1 MKRFALCLCIV
12 VFAFCLLPFG
22 AADGVDSTETAYQ
35 TEDHAQEVNGYSS
48 REGEQ
53 PSLDKNAVGSAQTE
67 NAPVGAAPTAP
78 AIPAV
83 SSSAAPAAPASA
95 SPAAPATS
103 TAPAIPAV
111 SSSAAS
117 AAPTTSTA
125 PTSASPAAPTTSTA
139 PAIPAVSSSAAPTAP
154 ATSKAPTSASPA
166 ADTGKEVPAAAAKNG
181 AASSVADRDGKGA
194 ESGETADLTF
204 ASIHNKGLTVADG
217 NKWYYENFDRQGRP
231 SFAVLYENGTALEKT
246 EWQYKGNTR
255 HPAQKRI
262 VRPADSEIFHY
273 DEAGRELSIE
283 RYTGKTV
290 ASKTENVYNSGGKL
304 IEQTVTAGK
313 NIDRSVWEFAGGT
326 AVSQTKYRN
335 GKKTAFIE
343 LNTTP
348 HIVHLYM
355 DGKEVYVGEE
365 V

>member
-1 MKRFALCLCIV
+1 MKRAAFCLCIG
-12 VFAFCLLPFG
+12 VFVFCLLPFG

-35 TEDHAQEVNGYSS
+35 AEEYEQEVNGYSS
-48 REGEQ
+48 REGEK
-53 PSLDKNAVGSAQTE
+53 PSLDENTVGSAQTE
-67 NAPVGAAPTAP
+67 NAPVGTSPSAP
-78 AIPAV
+78 AG
-83 SSSAAPAAPASA
+83 
-95 SPAAPATS
+95 AAPATS
-103 TAPAIPAV
+103 TAPATPA
-111 SSSAAS
+111 
-117 AAPTTSTA
+117 
-125 PTSASPAAPTTSTA
+125 
-139 PAIPAVSSSAAPTAP
+139 
-154 ATSKAPTSASPA
+154 SASPA
-166 ADTGKEVPAAAAKNG
+166 ADTGKEVPAAAAKDG

-262 VRPADSEIFHY
+262 VRPADSEIFRY
-273 DEAGRELSIE
+273 DEEGRELSIE
-283 RYTGKTV
+283 LYTGKTLT
-290 ASKTENVYNSGGKL
+290 SKTENVYNGGGKL

-313 NIDRSVWEFAGGT
+313 NIERSVWEFSEGT

-343 LNTTP
+343 LDTTP

-355 DGKEVYVGEE
+355 DDKEVYVGAE

>member
-1 MKRFALCLCIV
+1 MKRVAFCLCIG

-35 TEDHAQEVNGYSS
+35 AEDHAQEVNGYSS
-48 REGEQ
+48 REGEK
-53 PSLDKNAVGSAQTE
+53 PSLDENTVGSAQTE
-67 NAPVGAAPTAP
+67 NAPVGTSPSAPASAVSTGSAGAAPATP
-78 AIPAV
+78 A
-83 SSSAAPAAPASA
+83 SAAPAA
-95 SPAAPATS
+95 TS
-103 TAPAIPAV
+103 QTGQIPTTALQK
-111 SSSAAS
+111 SGSDSSAA
-117 AAPTTSTA
+117 
-125 PTSASPAAPTTSTA
+125 
-139 PAIPAVSSSAAPTAP
+139 
-154 ATSKAPTSASPA
+154 
-166 ADTGKEVPAAAAKNG
+166 DTDEK
-181 AASSVADRDGKGA
+181 
-194 ESGETADLTF
+194 SGETADLTF

-262 VRPADSEIFHY
+262 VRPADSEIFRY
-273 DEAGRELSIE
+273 DEEGRELSIE
-283 RYTGKTV
+283 LYTGETLT
-290 ASKTENVYNSGGKL
+290 SKTENVYNGGGKL

-313 NIDRSVWEFAGGT
+313 NIERSVWEFSKGT

-343 LNTTP
+343 LDTTP

-355 DGKEVYVGEE
+355 DDKEVYVGAE

>member
-1 MKRFALCLCIV
+1 MKRAAFCLCIG
-12 VFAFCLLPFG
+12 VFVFCLLPFG

-35 TEDHAQEVNGYSS
+35 AEDHAQEVNGYSS
-48 REGEQ
+48 REGEK
-53 PSLDKNAVGSAQTE
+53 PSLDENTVGSAQTE
-67 NAPVGAAPTAP
+67 NAPVGAAP
-78 AIPAV
+78 
-83 SSSAAPAAPASA
+83 
-95 SPAAPATS
+95 ATS
-103 TAPAIPAV
+103 TAPATPA
-111 SSSAAS
+111 
-117 AAPTTSTA
+117 
-125 PTSASPAAPTTSTA
+125 
-139 PAIPAVSSSAAPTAP
+139 
-154 ATSKAPTSASPA
+154 SASPA
-166 ADTGKEVPAAAAKNG
+166 ADTGKEVPAAAAKDG

-262 VRPADSEIFHY
+262 VRPADSEIFRY
-273 DEAGRELSIE
+273 DEEGRELSIE
-283 RYTGKTV
+283 LYTGKTLT
-290 ASKTENVYNSGGKL
+290 SKTENVYNGGGKL

-313 NIDRSVWEFAGGT
+313 NIERSVWEFSEGT

-343 LNTTP
+343 LDTTP

-355 DGKEVYVGEE
+355 DDKEVYVGEE
-365 V
+365 Q

>member
-1 MKRFALCLCIV
+1 MKRVAFCLCIV
-12 VFAFCLLPFG
+12 VFVFCLLPFG

-35 TEDHAQEVNGYSS
+35 AEEYEQEVNGYSS
-48 REGEQ
+48 REGEK
-53 PSLDKNAVGSAQTE
+53 PSLDENTVGSAQTE
-67 NAPVGAAPTAP
+67 NAPVGAAP
-78 AIPAV
+78 
-83 SSSAAPAAPASA
+83 
-95 SPAAPATS
+95 ATS
-103 TAPAIPAV
+103 TAPATP
-111 SSSAAS
+111 AS
-117 AAPTTSTA
+117 AAPATPA
-125 PTSASPAAPTTSTA
+125 SASS
-139 PAIPAVSSSAAPTAP
+139 
-154 ATSKAPTSASPA
+154 A
-166 ADTGKEVPAAAAKNG
+166 ADTGKEVPAAAAKDG

-262 VRPADSEIFHY
+262 VRPADSEIFRY
-273 DEAGRELSIE
+273 DEEGRELSIE
-283 RYTGKTV
+283 LYTGETLT
-290 ASKTENVYNSGGKL
+290 SKTENVYNGGGKL

-313 NIDRSVWEFAGGT
+313 NIERSVWEFSEGT

-343 LNTTP
+343 LDTTP

-355 DGKEVYVGEE
+355 DDKEVYVGAE

>member
-1 MKRFALCLCIV
+1 MKRAALCLCIG
-12 VFAFCLLPFG
+12 VFVFCLLPFG

-35 TEDHAQEVNGYSS
+35 AEEYEHGSMN
-48 REGEQ
+48 REK
-53 PSLDKNAVGSAQTE
+53 PSLDENTVGSAQTE
-67 NAPVGAAPTAP
+67 NAPVGAAPAP
-78 AIPAV
+78 
-83 SSSAAPAAPASA
+83 
-95 SPAAPATS
+95 S
-103 TAPAIPAV
+103 TAPATPA
-111 SSSAAS
+111 
-117 AAPTTSTA
+117 
-125 PTSASPAAPTTSTA
+125 
-139 PAIPAVSSSAAPTAP
+139 
-154 ATSKAPTSASPA
+154 SASPA
-166 ADTGKEVPAAAAKNG
+166 ADTGKEVPAAAAKDG

-246 EWQYKGNTR
+246 EWQYKSNTR

-262 VRPADSEIFHY
+262 VRPADSEIFRY
-273 DEAGRELSIE
+273 DEEGRELSIE
-283 RYTGKTV
+283 LYTGETLT
-290 ASKTENVYNSGGKL
+290 SKTENVYNGGGKL

-313 NIDRSVWEFAGGT
+313 NIERSVWEFSEGT

-343 LNTTP
+343 LDTTP

-355 DGKEVYVGEE
+355 DDKEVYVGAE

>member
-1 MKRFALCLCIV
+1 MKRAAFCLCIV

-35 TEDHAQEVNGYSS
+35 AEDHAQEVNGYSS
-48 REGEQ
+48 REGEKS
-53 PSLDKNAVGSAQTE
+53 SLDENTVGSAQTE
-67 NAPVGAAPTAP
+67 NAPVGAAP
-78 AIPAV
+78 
-83 SSSAAPAAPASA
+83 
-95 SPAAPATS
+95 ATS
-103 TAPAIPAV
+103 TAPATP
-111 SSSAAS
+111 AS
-117 AAPTTSTA
+117 AA
-125 PTSASPAAPTTSTA
+125 
-139 PAIPAVSSSAAPTAP
+139 
-154 ATSKAPTSASPA
+154 PA
-166 ADTGKEVPAAAAKNG
+166 ADTGKEVPAAAAKDG

-194 ESGETADLTF
+194 ESGETADLSF
-204 ASIHNKGLTVADG
+204 ASIHSKGLTVADG

-262 VRPADSEIFHY
+262 VRPADSEIFRY
-273 DEAGRELSIE
+273 DEEGRELSIE
-283 RYTGKTV
+283 LYTGKTLT
-290 ASKTENVYNSGGKL
+290 SKTENVYNGGGKL

-313 NIDRSVWEFAGGT
+313 NIERSVWEFSEGT

-343 LNTTP
+343 LDTTP

-355 DGKEVYVGEE
+355 DDKEVYVGAE

>member
-1 MKRFALCLCIV
+1 MKHVAFCLCIV

-35 TEDHAQEVNGYSS
+35 AEDHAQEVNGYSS
-48 REGEQ
+48 REGEK
-53 PSLDKNAVGSAQTE
+53 PSLDENTVGSAQTE
-67 NAPVGAAPTAP
+67 NAPVGAAP
-78 AIPAV
+78 
-83 SSSAAPAAPASA
+83 
-95 SPAAPATS
+95 ATS
-103 TAPAIPAV
+103 TAPATPA
-111 SSSAAS
+111 
-117 AAPTTSTA
+117 
-125 PTSASPAAPTTSTA
+125 
-139 PAIPAVSSSAAPTAP
+139 
-154 ATSKAPTSASPA
+154 SASPA
-166 ADTGKEVPAAAAKNG
+166 ADTGKEVPAAAAKDG

-194 ESGETADLTF
+194 ESGETADLSF
-204 ASIHNKGLTVADG
+204 ASIHSKGLTVADG

-262 VRPADSEIFHY
+262 VRPADSEIFRY
-273 DEAGRELSIE
+273 DEEGRELSIE
-283 RYTGKTV
+283 LYTGKTLT
-290 ASKTENVYNSGGKL
+290 SKTENVYNGGGKL

-313 NIDRSVWEFAGGT
+313 NIERSVWEFSEGT

-343 LNTTP
+343 LDTTP

-355 DGKEVYVGEE
+355 DDKEVYVGAE

>member
-1 MKRFALCLCIV
+1 MKRAAFCLCIV

-35 TEDHAQEVNGYSS
+35 AEDHAQEVNGYSS
-48 REGEQ
+48 REGEK
-53 PSLDKNAVGSAQTE
+53 PSLDENTVGSAQTE
-67 NAPVGAAPTAP
+67 NAPVGAAP
-78 AIPAV
+78 
-83 SSSAAPAAPASA
+83 
-95 SPAAPATS
+95 ATS
-103 TAPAIPAV
+103 TAPATPA
-111 SSSAAS
+111 
-117 AAPTTSTA
+117 
-125 PTSASPAAPTTSTA
+125 
-139 PAIPAVSSSAAPTAP
+139 
-154 ATSKAPTSASPA
+154 SASPA
-166 ADTGKEVPAAAAKNG
+166 ADTGKEVPAAAAKDG

-246 EWQYKGNTR
+246 EWQYKDNTR

-262 VRPADSEIFHY
+262 VRPADSEIFRY
-273 DEAGRELSIE
+273 DEEGRELSIE
-283 RYTGKTV
+283 LYTGKTLT
-290 ASKTENVYNSGGKL
+290 SKTENVYNGGGKL

-313 NIDRSVWEFAGGT
+313 NIERSVWEFSEGT

-343 LNTTP
+343 LDTTP

-355 DGKEVYVGEE
+355 DDKEVYVGAE

>member
-1 MKRFALCLCIV
+1 MKRAAFCLCIG
-12 VFAFCLLPFG
+12 VFVFCLLPFG

-35 TEDHAQEVNGYSS
+35 AEEYEQEVNGYSS
-48 REGEQ
+48 REGEK
-53 PSLDKNAVGSAQTE
+53 PSLDENTVGSAQTE
-67 NAPVGAAPTAP
+67 NAPVGTSP
-78 AIPAV
+78 
-83 SSSAAPAAPASA
+83 SAPASA
-95 SPAAPATS
+95 VSTGSAGAAPATS
-103 TAPAIPAV
+103 TAPATPA
-111 SSSAAS
+111 
-117 AAPTTSTA
+117 
-125 PTSASPAAPTTSTA
+125 
-139 PAIPAVSSSAAPTAP
+139 
-154 ATSKAPTSASPA
+154 SASPA
-166 ADTGKEVPAAAAKNG
+166 ADTGKEVPAAAAKDG

-194 ESGETADLTF
+194 ESGETADLSF
-204 ASIHNKGLTVADG
+204 ASIHSKGLTVADG

-262 VRPADSEIFHY
+262 VRPADSEIFRY
-273 DEAGRELSIE
+273 DKEGRELSIE
-283 RYTGKTV
+283 LYTGKTLT
-290 ASKTENVYNSGGKL
+290 SKTENVYNGGGKL

-313 NIDRSVWEFAGGT
+313 NIERSVWEFSEGT

-343 LNTTP
+343 LDTTP

-355 DGKEVYVGEE
+355 DDKEVYVGAE

>member
-1 MKRFALCLCIV
+1 MKRVAFCLCIG
-12 VFAFCLLPFG
+12 VFVFCLLPFG

-35 TEDHAQEVNGYSS
+35 AEDHAQEVNGYSS
-48 REGEQ
+48 REGEK
-53 PSLDKNAVGSAQTE
+53 PSLDENTVGSAQTE
-67 NAPVGAAPTAP
+67 NAPVGTSP
-78 AIPAV
+78 
-83 SSSAAPAAPASA
+83 SAPASA
-95 SPAAPATS
+95 VS
-103 TAPAIPAV
+103 TG
-111 SSSAAS
+111 SAG
-117 AAPTTSTA
+117 
-125 PTSASPAAPTTSTA
+125 
-139 PAIPAVSSSAAPTAP
+139 
-154 ATSKAPTSASPA
+154 ASPA
-166 ADTGKEVPAAAAKNG
+166 ADTGKEVPAAAAKDG

-262 VRPADSEIFHY
+262 VRPADSEIFRY

-283 RYTGKTV
+283 LYTGKTLT
-290 ASKTENVYNSGGKL
+290 SKTENVYNGGGKL

-313 NIDRSVWEFAGGT
+313 NIERSVWEFSEGT

-343 LNTTP
+343 LDTTP

-355 DGKEVYVGEE
+355 DDKEVYVGAE

>member
-1 MKRFALCLCIV
+1 MKRAAFCLCIG
-12 VFAFCLLPFG
+12 VFVFCLLPFG

-35 TEDHAQEVNGYSS
+35 AEEYEQEVNGYSS
-48 REGEQ
+48 REGEK
-53 PSLDKNAVGSAQTE
+53 PSLDENTVGSAQTE
-67 NAPVGAAPTAP
+67 NAPVGAAP
-78 AIPAV
+78 
-83 SSSAAPAAPASA
+83 
-95 SPAAPATS
+95 ATS
-103 TAPAIPAV
+103 TAPATPA
-111 SSSAAS
+111 
-117 AAPTTSTA
+117 
-125 PTSASPAAPTTSTA
+125 
-139 PAIPAVSSSAAPTAP
+139 
-154 ATSKAPTSASPA
+154 SASPA
-166 ADTGKEVPAAAAKNG
+166 ADTGKEVPAAAAKDG

-194 ESGETADLTF
+194 ESGETADLSF
-204 ASIHNKGLTVADG
+204 ASIHSKGLTVADG

-262 VRPADSEIFHY
+262 VRPADSEIFRY
-273 DEAGRELSIE
+273 DEEGRELSIE
-283 RYTGKTV
+283 LYTGKTLT
-290 ASKTENVYNSGGKL
+290 SKTENVYNGGGKL

-313 NIDRSVWEFAGGT
+313 NIERSVWEFSEGT

-343 LNTTP
+343 LDTTP

-355 DGKEVYVGEE
+355 DDKEVYVGAE

>member
-1 MKRFALCLCIV
+1 MKRAAFCLCIV

-35 TEDHAQEVNGYSS
+35 AEDHAQEVNGYSS
-48 REGEQ
+48 REGEK
-53 PSLDKNAVGSAQTE
+53 PSLDENTVGSAQTE
-67 NAPVGAAPTAP
+67 NAPVGAAP
-78 AIPAV
+78 
-83 SSSAAPAAPASA
+83 
-95 SPAAPATS
+95 ATS
-103 TAPAIPAV
+103 TAPATPA
-111 SSSAAS
+111 
-117 AAPTTSTA
+117 
-125 PTSASPAAPTTSTA
+125 
-139 PAIPAVSSSAAPTAP
+139 
-154 ATSKAPTSASPA
+154 SASPA
-166 ADTGKEVPAAAAKNG
+166 ADTGKEVPAAAAKDG

-194 ESGETADLTF
+194 ESGETADLSF
-204 ASIHNKGLTVADG
+204 ASIHSKGLTVADG

-262 VRPADSEIFHY
+262 VRPADSEIFRY
-273 DEAGRELSIE
+273 DEEGRELSIE
-283 RYTGKTV
+283 LYTGKTLT
-290 ASKTENVYNSGGKL
+290 SKTENVYNGGGKL

-313 NIDRSVWEFAGGT
+313 NIERSVWEFSEGT

-343 LNTTP
+343 LDTTP

-355 DGKEVYVGEE
+355 DDKEVYVGAE

>member
-1 MKRFALCLCIV
+1 MKRVAFCLCIG
-12 VFAFCLLPFG
+12 VFVFCLLPFG

-35 TEDHAQEVNGYSS
+35 AEEYEQEVNGYSS
-48 REGEQ
+48 REGEK
-53 PSLDKNAVGSAQTE
+53 PSLDENTVGSAQTE
-67 NAPVGAAPTAP
+67 NAPVGAAP
-78 AIPAV
+78 
-83 SSSAAPAAPASA
+83 
-95 SPAAPATS
+95 ATS
-103 TAPAIPAV
+103 TAPATPA
-111 SSSAAS
+111 
-117 AAPTTSTA
+117 
-125 PTSASPAAPTTSTA
+125 
-139 PAIPAVSSSAAPTAP
+139 
-154 ATSKAPTSASPA
+154 SASPA
-166 ADTGKEVPAAAAKNG
+166 ADTGKEVPAAAAKDG

-262 VRPADSEIFHY
+262 VRPADSEIFRY
-273 DEAGRELSIE
+273 DEEGRELSIE
-283 RYTGKTV
+283 LYTGKTLT
-290 ASKTENVYNSGGKL
+290 SKTENVYNGGGKL
-304 IEQTVTAGK
+304 IEQTITAGK
-313 NIDRSVWEFAGGT
+313 NIERSVWEFSEGT

-343 LNTTP
+343 LDTTP

-355 DGKEVYVGEE
+355 DDKEVYVGAE

>member
-1 MKRFALCLCIV
+1 MKRAAFCLCIV

-35 TEDHAQEVNGYSS
+35 AEDHAQEVNGYSS
-48 REGEQ
+48 REGEK
-53 PSLDKNAVGSAQTE
+53 PSLDENTVGSAQTE
-67 NAPVGAAPTAP
+67 NAPVGTSP
-78 AIPAV
+78 
-83 SSSAAPAAPASA
+83 SAPASA
-95 SPAAPATS
+95 VSTGSAGAAPATS
-103 TAPAIPAV
+103 TAPA
-111 SSSAAS
+111 
-117 AAPTTSTA
+117 T
-125 PTSASPAAPTTSTA
+125 
-139 PAIPAVSSSAAPTAP
+139 P
-154 ATSKAPTSASPA
+154 ATPATPASASPA
-166 ADTGKEVPAAAAKNG
+166 ADTGKEVPAAAAKDG

-246 EWQYKGNTR
+246 EWQYKDNTR

-262 VRPADSEIFHY
+262 VRPADSEIFRY
-273 DEAGRELSIE
+273 DEEGRELSIE
-283 RYTGKTV
+283 LYTGKTLT
-290 ASKTENVYNSGGKL
+290 SKTENVYNGGGKL

-313 NIDRSVWEFAGGT
+313 NIERSVWEFSEGT

-343 LNTTP
+343 LDTTP

-355 DGKEVYVGEE
+355 DDKEVYVGAE

>member
-1 MKRFALCLCIV
+1 MKRAAFCLCIG
-12 VFAFCLLPFG
+12 VFVFCLLPFG

-35 TEDHAQEVNGYSS
+35 AEDHAQEVNGYSS
-48 REGEQ
+48 REGEK
-53 PSLDKNAVGSAQTE
+53 PSLDENTVGSAQTE
-67 NAPVGAAPTAP
+67 NAPVGAAP
-78 AIPAV
+78 
-83 SSSAAPAAPASA
+83 
-95 SPAAPATS
+95 ATS
-103 TAPAIPAV
+103 TAPATPA
-111 SSSAAS
+111 
-117 AAPTTSTA
+117 
-125 PTSASPAAPTTSTA
+125 
-139 PAIPAVSSSAAPTAP
+139 
-154 ATSKAPTSASPA
+154 SASPA
-166 ADTGKEVPAAAAKNG
+166 ADTGKEVPAAAAKDG

-262 VRPADSEIFHY
+262 VRPADSEIFRY
-273 DEAGRELSIE
+273 DEEGRELSIE
-283 RYTGKTV
+283 LYTGKTLT
-290 ASKTENVYNSGGKL
+290 SKTENVYNGGGKL

-313 NIDRSVWEFAGGT
+313 NIERSVWEFSEGT

-343 LNTTP
+343 LDTTP

-355 DGKEVYVGEE
+355 DDKEVYVGAE

>member
-1 MKRFALCLCIV
+1 MKRAAFCLCIV

-35 TEDHAQEVNGYSS
+35 AEDHAQEVNGYSS
-48 REGEQ
+48 REGEK
-53 PSLDKNAVGSAQTE
+53 PSLDENTVGSAQTE
-67 NAPVGAAPTAP
+67 NAPVGAAPAT
-78 AIPAV
+78 
-83 SSSAAPAAPASA
+83 STAPAAPASA
-95 SPAAPATS
+95 SPAATS
-103 TAPAIPAV
+103 QAGQIPTTALQK
-111 SSSAAS
+111 SGSDSSAA
-117 AAPTTSTA
+117 
-125 PTSASPAAPTTSTA
+125 
-139 PAIPAVSSSAAPTAP
+139 
-154 ATSKAPTSASPA
+154 
-166 ADTGKEVPAAAAKNG
+166 DTDEK
-181 AASSVADRDGKGA
+181 
-194 ESGETADLTF
+194 SGETADLTF
-204 ASIHNKGLTVADG
+204 ASIHSKGLTVADG

-262 VRPADSEIFHY
+262 VRPADSEIFRY
-273 DEAGRELSIE
+273 DEEGRELSIE
-283 RYTGKTV
+283 LYTGETLT
-290 ASKTENVYNSGGKL
+290 SKTENVYNGGGKL

-313 NIDRSVWEFAGGT
+313 NIERSVWEFSKGT

-343 LNTTP
+343 LDTTP

-355 DGKEVYVGEE
+355 DDKEVYVGAE

>member
-1 MKRFALCLCIV
+1 MKRVAFCLCIG
-12 VFAFCLLPFG
+12 VFVFCLLPFG

-35 TEDHAQEVNGYSS
+35 AEDHAQEVNGYSS
-48 REGEQ
+48 REGEK
-53 PSLDKNAVGSAQTE
+53 PSLDENTVGSAQTE
-67 NAPVGAAPTAP
+67 NAPVGAAP
-78 AIPAV
+78 
-83 SSSAAPAAPASA
+83 
-95 SPAAPATS
+95 ATS
-103 TAPAIPAV
+103 TAPATPA
-111 SSSAAS
+111 
-117 AAPTTSTA
+117 
-125 PTSASPAAPTTSTA
+125 
-139 PAIPAVSSSAAPTAP
+139 
-154 ATSKAPTSASPA
+154 SASPA
-166 ADTGKEVPAAAAKNG
+166 ADTGKEVPAAAAKDG

-194 ESGETADLTF
+194 ESGETADLSF
-204 ASIHNKGLTVADG
+204 ASIHSKGLTVADG

-262 VRPADSEIFHY
+262 VRPADSEIFRY
-273 DEAGRELSIE
+273 DEEGRELSIE
-283 RYTGKTV
+283 LYTGETLT
-290 ASKTENVYNSGGKL
+290 SKTENVYNGGGKL

-313 NIDRSVWEFAGGT
+313 NIERSVWEFSEGT

-343 LNTTP
+343 LDTTP

-355 DGKEVYVGEE
+355 DDKEVYVGAE

>member
-1 MKRFALCLCIV
+1 MKHVAFCLCIG
-12 VFAFCLLPFG
+12 VFVFCLLPFG

-35 TEDHAQEVNGYSS
+35 AEEYEQEVNGYSS
-48 REGEQ
+48 REGEK
-53 PSLDKNAVGSAQTE
+53 PSLDENTVGSAQTE
-67 NAPVGAAPTAP
+67 NAPVGAAP
-78 AIPAV
+78 
-83 SSSAAPAAPASA
+83 
-95 SPAAPATS
+95 ATS
-103 TAPAIPAV
+103 TAPATPA
-111 SSSAAS
+111 
-117 AAPTTSTA
+117 
-125 PTSASPAAPTTSTA
+125 
-139 PAIPAVSSSAAPTAP
+139 
-154 ATSKAPTSASPA
+154 SASPA
-166 ADTGKEVPAAAAKNG
+166 ADTGKEVPAAAAKDG
-181 AASSVADRDGKGA
+181 AASLVADRDGKGA
-194 ESGETADLTF
+194 ESGETADLSF

-262 VRPADSEIFHY
+262 VRPADSEIFRY
-273 DEAGRELSIE
+273 DEEGRELSIE
-283 RYTGKTV
+283 LYTGKTLT
-290 ASKTENVYNSGGKL
+290 SKTENVYNGGGKL

-313 NIDRSVWEFAGGT
+313 NIERSVWEFSEGT

-343 LNTTP
+343 LDTTP

-355 DGKEVYVGEE
+355 DDKEVYVGAE

>member
-1 MKRFALCLCIV
+1 MKRAAFCLCIG
-12 VFAFCLLPFG
+12 VFVFCLLPFG

-35 TEDHAQEVNGYSS
+35 AEDHAQEVNGYSS
-48 REGEQ
+48 REGEK
-53 PSLDKNAVGSAQTE
+53 PSLDENTVGSAQTE
-67 NAPVGAAPTAP
+67 NAPVGAAP
-78 AIPAV
+78 
-83 SSSAAPAAPASA
+83 
-95 SPAAPATS
+95 ATS
-103 TAPAIPAV
+103 TAPATPA
-111 SSSAAS
+111 
-117 AAPTTSTA
+117 
-125 PTSASPAAPTTSTA
+125 
-139 PAIPAVSSSAAPTAP
+139 
-154 ATSKAPTSASPA
+154 SASPA
-166 ADTGKEVPAAAAKNG
+166 ADTGKEVPAAAAKDG
-181 AASSVADRDGKGA
+181 AASSVADRDGKEA

-204 ASIHNKGLTVADG
+204 ASIHSKGLTVADG

-262 VRPADSEIFHY
+262 VRPADSEIFRY
-273 DEAGRELSIE
+273 DEEGRELSIE
-283 RYTGKTV
+283 LYTGETLT
-290 ASKTENVYNSGGKL
+290 SKTENVYNGGGKL

-313 NIDRSVWEFAGGT
+313 NIERSVWEFSEGT

-343 LNTTP
+343 LDTTP

-355 DGKEVYVGEE
+355 DDKEVYVGAE

>member
-1 MKRFALCLCIV
+1 MKRATFCLCIV

-22 AADGVDSTETAYQ
+22 AADGVDSTEAAYQ
-35 TEDHAQEVNGYSS
+35 AEDHAQEVNGYSS
-48 REGEQ
+48 REGEK
-53 PSLDKNAVGSAQTE
+53 PSLDENTVGSAQTE
-67 NAPVGAAPTAP
+67 NAPVGAAP
-78 AIPAV
+78 
-83 SSSAAPAAPASA
+83 
-95 SPAAPATS
+95 ATS
-103 TAPAIPAV
+103 TAPATPA
-111 SSSAAS
+111 
-117 AAPTTSTA
+117 
-125 PTSASPAAPTTSTA
+125 SASPSA
-139 PAIPAVSSSAAPTAP
+139 PASAVSTGSA
-154 ATSKAPTSASPA
+154 SASPA
-166 ADTGKEVPAAAAKNG
+166 ADTGKEVPAAAAKDE

-194 ESGETADLTF
+194 ESGETADLSF

-262 VRPADSEIFHY
+262 VRPADSEIFRY
-273 DEAGRELSIE
+273 DEEGRELSIE
-283 RYTGKTV
+283 LYTGKTLT
-290 ASKTENVYNSGGKL
+290 SKTENVYNGGGKL

-313 NIDRSVWEFAGGT
+313 NIERSVWEFSEGT

-343 LNTTP
+343 LDTTP

-355 DGKEVYVGEE
+355 DDKEVYVGAE

>member
-1 MKRFALCLCIV
+1 MKRAAFCLCIV

-35 TEDHAQEVNGYSS
+35 AEEYEQEVNGYSS
-48 REGEQ
+48 REGEK
-53 PSLDKNAVGSAQTE
+53 PSLDENTVGSAQPA
-67 NAPVGAAPTAP
+67 NAPVGTSP
-78 AIPAV
+78 
-83 SSSAAPAAPASA
+83 SAPASA
-95 SPAAPATS
+95 VSTGSAGAAPATS
-103 TAPAIPAV
+103 TAPATPA
-111 SSSAAS
+111 
-117 AAPTTSTA
+117 
-125 PTSASPAAPTTSTA
+125 
-139 PAIPAVSSSAAPTAP
+139 
-154 ATSKAPTSASPA
+154 SASPA
-166 ADTGKEVPAAAAKNG
+166 ADTGKEVPAAAAKDG

-262 VRPADSEIFHY
+262 VRPADSEIFRY
-273 DEAGRELSIE
+273 DEEGRELSIE
-283 RYTGKTV
+283 LYTGKTLT
-290 ASKTENVYNSGGKL
+290 SKTENVYNGGGKL

-313 NIDRSVWEFAGGT
+313 NIERSVWEFSEGT

-343 LNTTP
+343 LDTTP

-355 DGKEVYVGEE
+355 DDKEVYVGAE

>member
-1 MKRFALCLCIV
+1 MKRVAFCLCIG
-12 VFAFCLLPFG
+12 VFVFCLLPFG

-35 TEDHAQEVNGYSS
+35 AEEYEQEVNGYSS
-48 REGEQ
+48 REGEK
-53 PSLDKNAVGSAQTE
+53 PSLDENTVGSAQTE
-67 NAPVGAAPTAP
+67 NAPVGAAP
-78 AIPAV
+78 
-83 SSSAAPAAPASA
+83 
-95 SPAAPATS
+95 ATS
-103 TAPAIPAV
+103 TAPATPA
-111 SSSAAS
+111 
-117 AAPTTSTA
+117 
-125 PTSASPAAPTTSTA
+125 
-139 PAIPAVSSSAAPTAP
+139 
-154 ATSKAPTSASPA
+154 SASPA
-166 ADTGKEVPAAAAKNG
+166 ADTGKEVPAAAAKDG
-181 AASSVADRDGKGA
+181 AASSVADRDGKEA

-204 ASIHNKGLTVADG
+204 ASIHSKGLTVADG

-262 VRPADSEIFHY
+262 VRPADSEIFRY
-273 DEAGRELSIE
+273 DEEGRELSIE
-283 RYTGKTV
+283 LYTGKTLT
-290 ASKTENVYNSGGKL
+290 SKTENVYNGGGKL

-313 NIDRSVWEFAGGT
+313 NIERSVWEFSEGT

-343 LNTTP
+343 LDTTP

-355 DGKEVYVGEE
+355 DDKEVYVGAE

>member
-1 MKRFALCLCIV
+1 MKRAAFCLCIV

-35 TEDHAQEVNGYSS
+35 AEDHAQEVNGYSS
-48 REGEQ
+48 REGEK
-53 PSLDKNAVGSAQTE
+53 PSLDENTVGSAQPA
-67 NAPVGAAPTAP
+67 NAPVGTSP
-78 AIPAV
+78 
-83 SSSAAPAAPASA
+83 SAPASA
-95 SPAAPATS
+95 VS
-103 TAPAIPAV
+103 TG
-111 SSSAAS
+111 SAG
-117 AAPTTSTA
+117 
-125 PTSASPAAPTTSTA
+125 
-139 PAIPAVSSSAAPTAP
+139 
-154 ATSKAPTSASPA
+154 ASPA
-166 ADTGKEVPAAAAKNG
+166 ADTGKEVPAAAAKDG

-194 ESGETADLTF
+194 ESGETADLSF
-204 ASIHNKGLTVADG
+204 ASIHSKGLTVADG

-262 VRPADSEIFHY
+262 VRPADSEIFRY
-273 DEAGRELSIE
+273 DEEGRELSIE
-283 RYTGKTV
+283 LYTGKTLT
-290 ASKTENVYNSGGKL
+290 SKTENVYNGGGKL

-313 NIDRSVWEFAGGT
+313 NIERSVWEFSEGT

-343 LNTTP
+343 LDTTP

-355 DGKEVYVGEE
+355 DDKEVYVGAE

>member
-1 MKRFALCLCIV
+1 MKRVAFCLCIG
-12 VFAFCLLPFG
+12 VFVFCLLPFG

-35 TEDHAQEVNGYSS
+35 AEDHAQEINGYSS
-48 REGEQ
+48 REGEK
-53 PSLDKNAVGSAQTE
+53 PSLDENTVGSAQTE
-67 NAPVGAAPTAP
+67 NAPVGAAP
-78 AIPAV
+78 
-83 SSSAAPAAPASA
+83 
-95 SPAAPATS
+95 ATS
-103 TAPAIPAV
+103 TAPATPA
-111 SSSAAS
+111 
-117 AAPTTSTA
+117 
-125 PTSASPAAPTTSTA
+125 
-139 PAIPAVSSSAAPTAP
+139 
-154 ATSKAPTSASPA
+154 SASPA
-166 ADTGKEVPAAAAKNG
+166 ADTGKEVPAAAAKDG

-194 ESGETADLTF
+194 ESGETADLSF

-262 VRPADSEIFHY
+262 VRPADSEIFRY
-273 DEAGRELSIE
+273 DEEGRELSIE
-283 RYTGKTV
+283 LYTGKTLT
-290 ASKTENVYNSGGKL
+290 SKTENVYNGGGKL

-313 NIDRSVWEFAGGT
+313 NIERSVWEFSEGT

-343 LNTTP
+343 LDTTP

-355 DGKEVYVGEE
+355 DDKEVYVGAE

>member
-1 MKRFALCLCIV
+1 MKRVAFCLCIG
-12 VFAFCLLPFG
+12 VFVFCLLPFG

-35 TEDHAQEVNGYSS
+35 AEDHAQEVNGYSS
-48 REGEQ
+48 REGEK
-53 PSLDKNAVGSAQTE
+53 PSLDENTVGSAQTE
-67 NAPVGAAPTAP
+67 NAPVGAAP
-78 AIPAV
+78 
-83 SSSAAPAAPASA
+83 
-95 SPAAPATS
+95 ATS
-103 TAPAIPAV
+103 TAPATPA
-111 SSSAAS
+111 
-117 AAPTTSTA
+117 
-125 PTSASPAAPTTSTA
+125 
-139 PAIPAVSSSAAPTAP
+139 
-154 ATSKAPTSASPA
+154 SASPA
-166 ADTGKEVPAAAAKNG
+166 ADTGKEVPAAAAKDG

-262 VRPADSEIFHY
+262 VRPADSEIFRY
-273 DEAGRELSIE
+273 DEEGRELSIE
-283 RYTGKTV
+283 LYTGKTLT
-290 ASKTENVYNSGGKL
+290 SKTENVYNGGGKL

-313 NIDRSVWEFAGGT
+313 NIERSVWEFSEGT

-343 LNTTP
+343 LDTTP

-355 DGKEVYVGEE
+355 DDKEVYVGAE

>member
-1 MKRFALCLCIV
+1 MKRAAFCLCIG
-12 VFAFCLLPFG
+12 VFVFCLLPFG

-35 TEDHAQEVNGYSS
+35 AEEYEHGSMN
-48 REGEQ
+48 REK
-53 PSLDKNAVGSAQTE
+53 PSLDENTVGSAQTE
-67 NAPVGAAPTAP
+67 NAPVGAAPAP
-78 AIPAV
+78 
-83 SSSAAPAAPASA
+83 
-95 SPAAPATS
+95 S
-103 TAPAIPAV
+103 TAPATPA
-111 SSSAAS
+111 
-117 AAPTTSTA
+117 
-125 PTSASPAAPTTSTA
+125 
-139 PAIPAVSSSAAPTAP
+139 
-154 ATSKAPTSASPA
+154 SASPA
-166 ADTGKEVPAAAAKNG
+166 ADTGKEVPAAAAKDG

-246 EWQYKGNTR
+246 EWQYKSNTR

-262 VRPADSEIFHY
+262 VRPADSEIFRY
-273 DEAGRELSIE
+273 DEEGRELSIE
-283 RYTGKTV
+283 LYTGETLT
-290 ASKTENVYNSGGKL
+290 SKTENVYNGGGKL

-313 NIDRSVWEFAGGT
+313 NIERSVWEFSEGT

-343 LNTTP
+343 LDTTP

-355 DGKEVYVGEE
+355 DDKEVYVGAE

>member
-1 MKRFALCLCIV
+1 MKRAAFCLCIG

-35 TEDHAQEVNGYSS
+35 AEDHAQEVNGYSS
-48 REGEQ
+48 REGEK
-53 PSLDKNAVGSAQTE
+53 PSLDENTVGSAQPA
-67 NAPVGAAPTAP
+67 NAPVGTSP
-78 AIPAV
+78 
-83 SSSAAPAAPASA
+83 SAPASA
-95 SPAAPATS
+95 VSTGSAGAAPATS
-103 TAPAIPAV
+103 TAPATPA
-111 SSSAAS
+111 
-117 AAPTTSTA
+117 
-125 PTSASPAAPTTSTA
+125 SASPAATSQAGQIPTTALQKSG
-139 PAIPAVSSSAAPTAP
+139 SD
-154 ATSKAPTSASPA
+154 SPA
-166 ADTGKEVPAAAAKNG
+166 ADTGKEVPAAAAKDG

-194 ESGETADLTF
+194 ESGETADLSF
-204 ASIHNKGLTVADG
+204 ASIHSKGLTVADG

-262 VRPADSEIFHY
+262 VRPADSEIFRY
-273 DEAGRELSIE
+273 DEEGRELSIE
-283 RYTGKTV
+283 LYTGKTLT
-290 ASKTENVYNSGGKL
+290 SKTENVYNGGGKL

-313 NIDRSVWEFAGGT
+313 NIERSVWEFSEGT

-343 LNTTP
+343 LDTTP

-355 DGKEVYVGEE
+355 DDKEVYVGAE

>member
-1 MKRFALCLCIV
+1 MKRVAFCLCIV

-35 TEDHAQEVNGYSS
+35 AEDHAQEVNGYSS
-48 REGEQ
+48 REGEK
-53 PSLDKNAVGSAQTE
+53 PSLDENTVGSAQTE
-67 NAPVGAAPTAP
+67 NAPVGAAP
-78 AIPAV
+78 
-83 SSSAAPAAPASA
+83 
-95 SPAAPATS
+95 ATS
-103 TAPAIPAV
+103 ATPA
-111 SSSAAS
+111 
-117 AAPTTSTA
+117 
-125 PTSASPAAPTTSTA
+125 
-139 PAIPAVSSSAAPTAP
+139 
-154 ATSKAPTSASPA
+154 SASPA
-166 ADTGKEVPAAAAKNG
+166 ADTGKEVPAAAAKDG

-194 ESGETADLTF
+194 ESGETADLSF

-262 VRPADSEIFHY
+262 VRPADSEIFRY
-273 DEAGRELSIE
+273 DEEGRELSIE
-283 RYTGKTV
+283 LYTGETLT
-290 ASKTENVYNSGGKL
+290 SKTENVYNGGGKL

-313 NIDRSVWEFAGGT
+313 NIERSVWEFSEGT

-343 LNTTP
+343 LDTTP

-355 DGKEVYVGEE
+355 DDKEVYVGAE

>member
-1 MKRFALCLCIV
+1 MKRATFCLCIV

-22 AADGVDSTETAYQ
+22 AADGVDSTEAAYQ
-35 TEDHAQEVNGYSS
+35 AEDHAQEVNGYSS
-48 REGEQ
+48 REGEK
-53 PSLDKNAVGSAQTE
+53 PSLDENTVGSAQTE
-67 NAPVGAAPTAP
+67 NAPVGAAP
-78 AIPAV
+78 
-83 SSSAAPAAPASA
+83 
-95 SPAAPATS
+95 ATS
-103 TAPAIPAV
+103 TAPATPA
-111 SSSAAS
+111 
-117 AAPTTSTA
+117 
-125 PTSASPAAPTTSTA
+125 
-139 PAIPAVSSSAAPTAP
+139 
-154 ATSKAPTSASPA
+154 SASPA
-166 ADTGKEVPAAAAKNG
+166 ADTGKEVPAAAAKDG

-194 ESGETADLTF
+194 ESGETADLSF
-204 ASIHNKGLTVADG
+204 ASIHSKGLTVADG

-262 VRPADSEIFHY
+262 VRPADSEIFRY
-273 DEAGRELSIE
+273 DEEGRELSIE
-283 RYTGKTV
+283 LYTGKTLT
-290 ASKTENVYNSGGKL
+290 SKTENVYNGGGKL

-313 NIDRSVWEFAGGT
+313 NIERSVWEFSEGT

-343 LNTTP
+343 LDTTP

-355 DGKEVYVGEE
+355 DDKEVYVGAE

>member
-1 MKRFALCLCIV
+1 MKRVAFCLCIG
-12 VFAFCLLPFG
+12 VFVFCLLPFG

-35 TEDHAQEVNGYSS
+35 AEEYEQEVNGYSS
-48 REGEQ
+48 REGEK
-53 PSLDKNAVGSAQTE
+53 PSLDENTVGSAQTE
-67 NAPVGAAPTAP
+67 NAPVGAAP
-78 AIPAV
+78 
-83 SSSAAPAAPASA
+83 
-95 SPAAPATS
+95 ATS
-103 TAPAIPAV
+103 TAPATPA
-111 SSSAAS
+111 
-117 AAPTTSTA
+117 
-125 PTSASPAAPTTSTA
+125 
-139 PAIPAVSSSAAPTAP
+139 
-154 ATSKAPTSASPA
+154 SASPA
-166 ADTGKEVPAAAAKNG
+166 ADTGKEVPAAAAKDG

-262 VRPADSEIFHY
+262 VRPADSEIFRY
-273 DEAGRELSIE
+273 DEEGRELSIE
-283 RYTGKTV
+283 LYTGETLT
-290 ASKTENVYNSGGKL
+290 SKTENVYNGGGKL

-313 NIDRSVWEFAGGT
+313 NIERSVWEFSEGT

-343 LNTTP
+343 LDTTP

-355 DGKEVYVGEE
+355 DDKEVYVGAE

>member
-1 MKRFALCLCIV
+1 MKRVAFCLCIG
-12 VFAFCLLPFG
+12 VFVFCLLPFG

-35 TEDHAQEVNGYSS
+35 AEEYEQEVNGYSS
-48 REGEQ
+48 REGEK
-53 PSLDKNAVGSAQTE
+53 PSLDENTVGSAQTE
-67 NAPVGAAPTAP
+67 NAPVGTSP
-78 AIPAV
+78 
-83 SSSAAPAAPASA
+83 SAPASA
-95 SPAAPATS
+95 VSTGSAGAAPATS
-103 TAPAIPAV
+103 TAPA
-111 SSSAAS
+111 
-117 AAPTTSTA
+117 
-125 PTSASPAAPTTSTA
+125 
-139 PAIPAVSSSAAPTAP
+139 
-154 ATSKAPTSASPA
+154 SASPA
-166 ADTGKEVPAAAAKNG
+166 ADTGKEVPAAAAKDG

-204 ASIHNKGLTVADG
+204 ASIHSKGLTVADG

-262 VRPADSEIFHY
+262 VRPADSEIFRY
-273 DEAGRELSIE
+273 DEEGRELSIE
-283 RYTGKTV
+283 LYTGETLT
-290 ASKTENVYNSGGKL
+290 SKTENVYNGGGKL

-313 NIDRSVWEFAGGT
+313 NIERSVWEFSEGT

-343 LNTTP
+343 LDTTP

-355 DGKEVYVGEE
+355 DDKEVYVGAE

>member
-1 MKRFALCLCIV
+1 MKRAAFCLCIG
-12 VFAFCLLPFG
+12 VFVFCLLPFG

-35 TEDHAQEVNGYSS
+35 AEEYEQEVNGYSS
-48 REGEQ
+48 REGEK
-53 PSLDKNAVGSAQTE
+53 PSLDENTVGSAQTE
-67 NAPVGAAPTAP
+67 NAPVGAA
-78 AIPAV
+78 
-83 SSSAAPAAPASA
+83 AA
-95 SPAAPATS
+95 ATS
-103 TAPAIPAV
+103 QAGQV
-111 SSSAAS
+111 
-117 AAPTTSTA
+117 PTTALQKSG
-125 PTSASPAAPTTSTA
+125 SD
-139 PAIPAVSSSAAPTAP
+139 
-154 ATSKAPTSASPA
+154 SPA
-166 ADTGKEVPAAAAKNG
+166 ADTGKEVPAAAAKDG

-194 ESGETADLTF
+194 ESGETADLSF
-204 ASIHNKGLTVADG
+204 ASIHSKGLTVADG

-262 VRPADSEIFHY
+262 VRPADSEIFRY
-273 DEAGRELSIE
+273 DEEGRELSIE
-283 RYTGKTV
+283 LYTGKTLT
-290 ASKTENVYNSGGKL
+290 SKTENVYNGGGKL

-313 NIDRSVWEFAGGT
+313 NIERSVWEFSEGT

-343 LNTTP
+343 LDTTP

-355 DGKEVYVGEE
+355 DDKEVYVGAE